1 MNLRAVGVLFW
12 TCLIGTAAI
21 AGEEYRTRIEIAVDD
36 DASGQQSFL
45 FDSQAAGFDLDSMVV
60 GETRM
65 LTDEFGRTAD
75 LRRTD
80 DGFEIDVNGKTVD
93 LPDLHGTGLHGA
105 HEVKMRVAGTDTD
118 AVVVTDARK
127 VKIIKSEHDDG
138 VTMISGSEIDAATR
152 ERIREALQAGGHD
165 GDVLFV
171 DGSEF
176 DADNDHQVH
185 GRHGVRIIKQ
195 EVDVTN

>member
-1 MNLRAVGVLFW
+1 MNLRAAGILFW

-21 AGEEYRTRIEIAVDD
+21 AGEENRTRIDIAVDD
-36 DASGQQSFL
+36 DASGQRSFL

-60 GETRM
+60 GETRT

-80 DGFEIDVNGKTVD
+80 DGFEIHIDGKTVD
-93 LPDLHGTGLHGA
+93 LPDLYGSRRHRE
-105 HEVKMRVAGTDTD
+105 HEVEMRFGGTDAD
-118 AVVVTDARK
+118 AIVATDARR
-127 VKIIKSEHDDG
+127 VKIIKTEHDDG
-138 VTMISGSEIDAATR
+138 VTVISGSEIDAATR
-152 ERIREALQAGGHD
+152 ERIQEALQASGHD
-165 GDVLFV
+165 GDVLFI

-176 DADNDHQVH
+176 DVDSNHQVH
-185 GRHGVRIIKQ
+185 SRHGVRIIKQ